1 MNLIKSIAGV
11 LWIVAGPFAIYYLVT
26 TAISEI
32 NKNPSVSTKVQW
44 IVFVGVF
51 IPIAIGMIIFG
62 YYALKG
68 EYDDNVKI

>member
-1 MNLIKSIAGV
+1 MNLIKRIAGV
-11 LWIVAGPFAIYYLVT
+11 LWIIAGPFAIYYLVT

-32 NKNPSVSTKVQW
+32 SKNPVISTKVQW
-44 IVFVGVF
+44 IVFVSVF

-68 EYDDNVKI
+68 EYEEQL